1 MGYPM
6 GTKGYRVWLPEEL
19 RCAVSRIVIFNE
31 EEMFKDVKE
40 ISEKK
45 KRTKKVTFNPVLI
58 QGPSN
63 AAADADTEDTVQ
75 GGVSTA
81 SENSETQ
88 SSSSESEEE
97 VVEAERE
104 NLDNILA
111 RDRIRREVKKPSR
124 FDAWLML

>member
-1 MGYPM
+1 M
-6 GTKGYRVWLPEEL
+6 
-19 RCAVSRIVIFNE
+19 IFNE

-45 KRTKKVTFNPVLI
+45 KRTNKVTFNPVLI

-75 GGVSTA
+75 GGVSTE
-81 SENSETQ
+81 SENSETE

-97 VVEAERE
+97 VVEAERK

-124 FDAWLML
+124 FDDSDCVAYALATAEEINMDEPKSYL